1 MAQGPNPIEI
11 YELARAQLRPILAAS
26 SAQPGSSTPCSEWTV
41 QSLINH
47 AISVQQFAQDV
58 LGPGTPDPSIMG
70 KVDHPLPS
78 TGAESALDSITDQV
92 LATLKSINLGD
103 TVETPFGSMPGGQFI
118 MVPITDMIIHTWDL
132 AKATGQNTTLD
143 SGLSEIG
150 YNVVANVAPTGRE
163 RGAFGPEVTVPD
175 TASFQDRMLGMSGR
189 TP

>member
-11 YELARAQLRPILAAS
+11 YEKAWAQLQPILAGS
-26 SAQPGSSTPCSEWTV
+26 TGKNSSSTPCTDWNV

-47 AISVQQFAQDV
+47 ALAVQNFADST
-58 LGPGTPDPSIMG
+58 LSKAEFDMSTMG
-70 KVDHPLPS
+70 AVDHALPS
-78 TGAESALDSITDQV
+78 EGAEAAFKAITDST
-92 LATLKSINLGD
+92 LATLKSINLED
-103 TVETPFGSMPGGQFI
+103 TVESAFGAMPGGQFI
-118 MVPITDMIIHTWDL
+118 MVPIVDMIIHAWDL

-150 YNVVANVAPTGRE
+150 YNVVANVAPMGRE
-163 RGAFGPEVTVPD
+163 RGAFGPEVVVPD